1 VRSSEA
7 RIVEACLF
15 GSSENLD
22 AVLEQL
28 ERAGFKLKRGSRKR
42 SRHNAVDALQ
52 ICQHQPRVN
61 LECSGRIMANS
72 SV

>member
-7 RIVEACLF
+7 RIVEARLI

-42 SRHNAVDALQ
+42 NRRNVDDALQ
-52 ICQHQPRVN
+52 YFSIS
-61 LECSGRIMANS
+61 LE
-72 SV
+72 